1 MAPIKRPLSREKTS
15 PSQKSTIFFCR
26 DIIQKRDK
34 PLFFACA
41 RDFKSFRCGSLI
53 DLLPGT
59 HQVQGQWK
67 KILNRRL
74 RSNHPFFFMTPGPKI
89 GPQKNIGTL
98 LCPMGSYKTQGLK
111 NASHKGLT
119 TRADHEKRHPPG
131 FFVRGVQRCA
141 NQAMGISTTI
151 IKGSPLQS
159 QLLR

>member
-1 MAPIKRPLSREKTS
+1 MAPIKRPLSRKNTP

-26 DIIQKRDK
+26 DIIQKRDQ

-41 RDFKSFRCGSLI
+41 RDFKSYWCGSLT

-59 HQVQGQWK
+59 HQVQGREK
-67 KILNRRL
+67 KKFNRRL

-111 NASHKGLT
+111 NASHRGLT
-119 TRADHEKRHPPG
+119 TRADHEKRHPLD
-131 FFVRGVQRCA
+131 FCLRECNGVP
-141 NQAMGISTTI
+141 T
-151 IKGSPLQS
+151 KL
-159 QLLR
+159 